1 MEMNSEVSAAAGMLS
16 LLPLL
21 LLIAAVAVAVGFAV
35 RRRKRVGVAAETMG
49 RKVSPARRPQTILIL
64 LAFALLVGL
73 YILGVALYGYK
84 GFTKLQTILDVFRTN
99 AALICLACGMTC
111 VMITGGVDLSVGALV
126 ALDCMILVAGM
137 EKLGL
142 SPTLLVPLVLGLGV
156 VFGLIQGYLIGYLK
170 IQPFL
175 VTLAGMYICRGMTA
189 VVSTEPVS
197 ITSDTWFKE
206 LARLKIRLP
215 FGQAMA
221 SGKREVLAPYVSAGM
236 LISLGVLLLT
246 FLLLRFTRLGR
257 NLYAVG
263 GKKQGALPDDKTEKR
278 TKLLAYT
285 LCGLL
290 TSIGGVLYC
299 LNTMYGTTTQALGLE
314 MKAISS
320 AIIGGVVMTGGAG
333 SVFGAFIG
341 VLVNGVVT
349 TLVSYNPDLSRLGG
363 TLPNIA
369 AAALMLLFLIIQR
382 AVLKGQM
389 GEDQPEPPQET
400 PEEPSLPPE
409 EMNDS
414 EYTE

>member
-1 MEMNSEVSAAAGMLS
+1 M
-16 LLPLL
+16 
-21 LLIAAVAVAVGFAV
+21 LLI
-35 RRRKRVGVAAETMG
+35 
-49 RKVSPARRPQTILIL
+49 
-64 LAFALLVGL
+64 
-73 YILGVALYGYK
+73 
-84 GFTKLQTILDVFRTN
+84 
-99 AALICLACGMTC
+99 
-111 VMITGGVDLSVGALV
+111 
-126 ALDCMILVAGM
+126 
-137 EKLGL
+137 
-142 SPTLLVPLVLGLGV
+142 GV

-257 NLYAVG
+257 NLYEI
-263 GKKQGALPDDKTEKR
+263 GKRQGALPGDKNEKR
-278 TKLLAYT
+278 AKLLAYT

-333 SVFGAFIG
+333 SVLGAFLG
-341 VLVNGVVT
+341 VLVNGMILS
-349 TLVSYNPDLSRLGG
+349 LVSYNPDLSRLGG
-363 TLPNIA
+363 TIPNIA